1 LVEIWHNAGIKEAAM
16 TKIPLLAKR
25 LLIPALLMFS
35 FSFLQADETT
45 DKVDQIFSPWDKT
58 LTPGCALAVIKDGRI
73 IYERGYGMASLE
85 DGIAMTPDKIFD
97 IGSLSK
103 QFTAACIAILI
114 REGKISLDDDIR
126 TYLPE
131 VPKYERPITI
141 RHLIYHTSGLRD
153 YTGLLILAGF
163 RPASDCPSVE
173 EALEVI
179 SRQQKL
185 NHPPGGEYSYTN
197 TGYFLLGQIVERV
210 SGQSLNRFAQEHI
223 FKPLGMIHT
232 LYQDDHLQII
242 KNRASGYD
250 QAGSVFRFD
259 MSSWDQTGDGNVYT
273 SVEDLFLWDQAFY
286 TNQLGQDL
294 MSLLQTVGTLN
305 SGEKLDYAFGLV
317 ITDYKGLK
325 RVSHAGAWAG
335 FRAALIRFP
344 EQRFSAI
351 CLANLSRIDPSALC
365 LRVADIYL
373 AGLLEEPPKKKKS
386 RSERVVLTPR
396 ELRER
401 MGNYRDERSGAWAV
415 LSVKNGK
422 LCLSFGADEFPLT
435 PTSKTTFT
443 NAEVPFD
450 NSLEFPPVT
459 EGAPL
464 QAVIRWEDEEIMTLV
479 RNEPPPS
486 LTAAALAE
494 YAGEYVS
501 EELLGAAYRLV
512 VGDGHLQLRFRSL
525 PQSVLKAMAPDEFA
539 SPALSFDFVR
549 GQGNGIV
556 GLKLSG
562 FGVSGITFFKK

>member
-1 LVEIWHNAGIKEAAM
+1 MSKML
-16 TKIPLLAKR
+16 LLAKR
-25 LLIPALLMFS
+25 LLVPALLIFS
-35 FSFLQADETT
+35 FSFLRADEIT
-45 DKVDQIFSPWDKT
+45 DRVDQIFSPWDKT

-85 DGIAMTPDKIFD
+85 DGIAMTPDRLFD

-103 QFTAACIAILI
+103 QFTATCIATLI
-114 REGKISLDDDIR
+114 KQGKISLDDDIR
-126 TYLPE
+126 AYLPE
-131 VPKYERPITI
+131 IPKYERPITI
-141 RHLIYHTSGLRD
+141 RHLIYHSSGLRD

-179 SRQQKL
+179 SRQRKL
-185 NHPPGGEYSYTN
+185 NHPPGDKYSYTN

-210 SGQSLNRFAQEHI
+210 SGQSLDRFAQEHI
-223 FKPLGMIHT
+223 FKPLGMTHT

-250 QAGSVFRFD
+250 QAGNVFRFD

-294 MSLLQTVGTLN
+294 MTMLQTVGTLN
-305 SGEKLDYAFGLV
+305 SGEKLNYAFGLV

-335 FRAALIRFP
+335 FRAALMRFP
-344 EQRFSAI
+344 EQRFSVI

-373 AGLLEEPPKKKKS
+373 AGVLEEPAKKEKS
-386 RSERVVLTPR
+386 RPEPAALTPR
-396 ELRER
+396 ELREKT
-401 MGNYRDERSGAWAV
+401 GNYRDEKSGTWAV
-415 LSVKNGK
+415 LSLRNGK
-422 LCLSFGADEFPLT
+422 LCLSLGADEFTLT
-435 PTSKTTFT
+435 PTSRTTFT
-443 NAEVPFD
+443 NADVPFD

-464 QAVIRWEDEEIMTLV
+464 QAVVKWEDEEVMTLV
-479 RNEPPPS
+479 RRKPPAV

-494 YAGEYVS
+494 YAGDYVS
-501 EELLGAAYRLV
+501 EELLDATYRLV
-512 VGDGHLQLRFRSL
+512 VEEGHLLLRFRSL
-525 PQSVLKAMAPDEFA
+525 PQSPLKAMAPDEFA
-539 SPALSFDFVR
+539 SSALSFDFVR
-549 GQGNGIV
+549 GQGNRVV

-562 FGVSGITFFKK
+562 FGVAGITFVKK